1 MQRESLRVRD
11 QNALSLEGQRQ
22 NPKSLSR
29 EIEETRRPRIDQSLE
44 SIFANKEKFFEAH
57 DRPKP
62 QRVESLLQT

>member
-29 EIEETRRPRIDQSLE
+29 EIDPTRRPRIDQSLE
-44 SIFANKEKFFEAH
+44 AIFADKEKFFEAH
-57 DRPKP
+57 DRPVP
-62 QRVESLLQT
+62 QRVESLLQS